1 MSKKNKEKFK
11 EKFFNKKILRSSL
24 WEVFCDFPSK
34 QFNYKQLAE
43 RFGIDDLAGRQL
55 INTVLYEMVA
65 SEMITEE
72 QTGKFKLKI
81 KVGYIIGTVDLT
93 SKGFAYIVSED
104 VVDDVFVSQKNLNHS
119 LNGDKVK
126 VYLYAKKKS
135 SQLEGEVVQI
145 IERSKD
151 TFVGTIEIS
160 NTYAFLMPVSRNMP
174 YDIFIPFKSLNGAQN
189 GQKVIVRLTEWPQK
203 AKNPVGE
210 VIDIL
215 GFAGDNTT
223 EMHAILAEFDLP
235 YKFPDG
241 VEQFAENIPI
251 EITAAEIAKRKDFRK
266 ITTFTIDPVDAKD
279 FDDALSIQ
287 QLKNGNWEIGVHI
300 ADVTHYVQAS
310 DTIDKEAYE
319 RATSVYLVDRVV
331 PMLPEVLSNN
341 VCSLRPN
348 EEKLC
353 YSAVFEIDENANIIN
368 QWFGKTIINSDKRFT
383 YEEAQTILEN
393 KEGILSAE
401 LLKLDELAKKLREFR
416 FKKGAIAFEK
426 AEVKFKLDENGKP
439 LSIYYKEAKDS
450 NRLIEEFMLLAN
462 RKVAE
467 LIGNPKEK
475 GTAKTFVYRIHDKP
489 NTDKLNSFAGFIKK
503 FGYKIKLTSSKA
515 IASSINQLLLDIHGK
530 KEQNV
535 IEALAIR
542 SMAKAVYSTNNIGH
556 YGLAFD
562 HYTHFTSP
570 IRRYPDMM
578 VHRLLDKYLKNEKS
592 ENLEVFEQR
601 CKHSSEMEQR
611 AAEAERSSIKYKQVE
626 FLKDK
631 IGVEYDGVIS
641 GVAEWG
647 IYVELEEN
655 KCEGL
660 VPVRDMTDDYYVFDE
675 ENYCIIGRHTKKKY
689 QMGDKIRVELT
700 KANLSKKQLTFKLI
714 SFD

>member
-81 KVGYIIGTVDLT
+81 KVGYITGTVDLT